1 MPLAAIDA
9 QVVDAVRLGVGDA
22 VAVAWTPVRQGGE
35 HKREGESWCVSR
47 LSQTR

>member
-9 QVVDAVRLGVGDA
+9 QVVDAVRLGVGDG
-22 VAVAWTPVRQGGE
+22 VAWTPVRQGGE
-35 HKREGESWCVSR
+35 HKREGKSWCVSR